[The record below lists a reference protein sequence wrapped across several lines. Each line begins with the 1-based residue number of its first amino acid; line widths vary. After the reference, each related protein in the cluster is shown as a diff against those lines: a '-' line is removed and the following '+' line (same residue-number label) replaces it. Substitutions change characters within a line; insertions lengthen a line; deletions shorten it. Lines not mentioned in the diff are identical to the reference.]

1 MMFPI
6 KEVLNNAGHSSK
18 DYSFNYRKVSLY
30 AISFKCDLKFYTT
43 FRMYMKI
50 FISTRFGIHYLWLLL
65 SCVGGYQKMTS
76 LSHH

>member
-18 DYSFNYRKVSLY
+18 DYSFNYRQVSY
-30 AISFKCDLKFYTT
+30 ATSFQRDLKFYTT

-50 FISTRFGIHYLWLLL
+50 FSLIQFGIHDPWLLL
-65 SCVGGYQKMTS
+65 SCVGGYQKVTS
-76 LSHH
+76 LSRH